1 MIKML
6 RPKVLGAS
14 AIGAAAGFTANCAVT
29 KILFRPEHPLKING
43 KIIPYAQGILPAS
56 RPQLADAVEKF
67 INSLTKNPK
76 CFLQLQTML
85 LKPETQNLVVNFLL
99 ELIYVTGDKKTIN
112 EILSMFLSDE
122 KKEILLS
129 ELKVFIAKLLVEKT
143 DKEFLGTL
151 ITTEGIKIFKEATSG
166 SVLSKLMNEKLF
178 AALADAISVAVHK
191 FVETSATEKILDIV
205 FKELDALMDMT
216 IPALLKQ
223 LSLDEEEMRKLLEAV
238 YEAILLDI
246 IPHLME
252 NIDLGASVKELILKI
267 DFSKAE
273 KFLTSKC
280 RPVLLGFDAVGALT
294 GGLVAKIIA
303 VCAA

>member
-223 LSLDEEEMRKLLEAV
+223 LSLDEEEMRKLL
-238 YEAILLDI
+238 
-246 IPHLME
+246 
-252 NIDLGASVKELILKI
+252 
-267 DFSKAE
+267 
-273 KFLTSKC
+273 
-280 RPVLLGFDAVGALT
+280 
-294 GGLVAKIIA
+294 
-303 VCAA
+303 